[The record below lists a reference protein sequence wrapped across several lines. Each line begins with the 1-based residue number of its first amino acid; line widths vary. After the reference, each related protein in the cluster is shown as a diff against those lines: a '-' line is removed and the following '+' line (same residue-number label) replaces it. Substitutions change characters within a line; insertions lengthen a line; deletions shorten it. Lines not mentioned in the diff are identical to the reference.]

1 MYRILFFDWDFSEY
15 GKKYLEIDGLSLLN
29 YLIILRLEKIYK
41 ENELMRMLS
50 CIIFGALV
58 HTFAP

>member
-1 MYRILFFDWDFSEY
+1 LKLFEY
-15 GKKYLEIDGLSLLN
+15 GKQYLEIDGLLLLN
-29 YLIILRLEKIYK
+29 YLIILRLEKKYK